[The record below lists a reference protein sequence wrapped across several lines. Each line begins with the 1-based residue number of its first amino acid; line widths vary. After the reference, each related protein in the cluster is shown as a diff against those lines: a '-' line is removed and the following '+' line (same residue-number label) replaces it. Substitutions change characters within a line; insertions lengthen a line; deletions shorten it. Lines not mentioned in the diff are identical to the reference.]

1 MSPAIEITEGR
12 RSQRPAVRQALRQ
25 PGASYTRGLNFVWK
39 PPMSRS
45 LSVQLRNAPKVLLLT
60 LAATAAL
67 SACKREAD
75 APAAPAAETPAPPGF
90 AFKNAMTPADFAEHV
105 RVLAS
110 DEFEGRAPGTPG
122 EDKTVEYLKAQ
133 FQRMGL
139 KPGNGDSYFQTVPM
153 METTADEST
162 TMTVDVKGKPHTLAF
177 GTDMVIGTRTGQP
190 EVKIDASDL
199 VFVGYGVDAP
209 EQQWNDYAGLDVK
222 GKTVVML
229 VNDPGFHAKDPTLFD
244 GKRMTYYGRWTYKFE
259 EAGRKGA
266 AAALIIHDT
275 EGASYGWDVVKNSW
289 SGAQYDLRAADD
301 PAPRVPLQ
309 GWITSEQAKT
319 LFADAGLDLEKMRA
333 AAGKRGF
340 KPVPLP
346 ATASVTLKSTTA
358 EKESRNV
365 LALLPGAE
373 AANEAIVYMAHW
385 DHLGKHAD
393 EPGDNIYNGA
403 IDNATGVAGILEI
416 AELLATGAKPK
427 RSVLFAAV
435 TLEESGLLGSKY
447 YVAHPSIPLNQTV
460 GVINLDAMSVSGR
473 ARDFTVVGMGNS
485 ELEDI
490 LKPIAERQGRKLV
503 EESNPAGG
511 YYFRSDH
518 FNFAKAG
525 VPALYTDGGT
535 DLLDG
540 GTVAGEA
547 AGKLYNENH
556 YHKPGDQYDPAT
568 WKLDGTMQDLA
579 AVYEVGLALAFDE
592 TWPNWYAGNPFR
604 AARDAMMASKLQI
617 LGTPLAPAPG
627 TAPAP

>member
-1 MSPAIEITEGR
+1 MSH
-12 RSQRPAVRQALRQ
+12 S
-25 PGASYTRGLNFVWK
+25 
-39 PPMSRS
+39 
-45 LSVQLRNAPKVLLLT
+45 LRNHVSKTLLLT

-67 SACKREAD
+67 AACQREAEV
-75 APAAPAAETPAPPGF
+75 PAVPQPAVEAAQPAEF
-90 AFKNAMTPADFAEHV
+90 AFKDVIDPADFAEHV

-110 DEFEGRAPGTPG
+110 DAFEGRAPGTPG
-122 EDKTVEYLKAQ
+122 EEKTIEYLKAQ
-133 FQRMGL
+133 FERMGL

-153 METTADEST
+153 METTAAETT
-162 TMTVDVKGKPHTLAF
+162 TMTIDVKGKPHTLKF
-177 GTDMVIGTRTGQP
+177 GTDMVVGTRTGQP

-209 EQQWNDYAGLDVK
+209 EQKWNDYAGVDVK
-222 GKTVVML
+222 GKTVVMF
-229 VNDPGFHAKDPTLFD
+229 VNDPGFHAKDETLFN

-309 GWITSEQAKT
+309 GWITSEQAKA
-319 LFADAGLDLEKMRA
+319 LFADAGLDLDAMRA

-340 KPVPLP
+340 KPVLLP
-346 ATASVTLKSTTA
+346 AKASVTLKSTTA

-365 LALLPGAE
+365 LALLPGTS
-373 AANEAIVYMAHW
+373 AADDTIVYMAHW
-385 DHLGKHAD
+385 DHLGKHLD
-393 EPGDNIYNGA
+393 EAGDNIYNGA
-403 IDNATGVAGILEI
+403 VDNATGVAGILEI
-416 AELLATGAKPK
+416 AGQFAKNPPK

-447 YVAHPSIPLNQTV
+447 YVAHPTVPLDRTV
-460 GVINLDAMSVSGR
+460 GVINLDAMSVVGR
-473 ARDFTVVGMGNS
+473 SRDFTVVGMGNS
-485 ELEDI
+485 ELEDV
-490 LKPIAERQGRKLV
+490 LKPIADKQGRTLV

-540 GTVAGEA
+540 GTAAGEA
-547 AGKLYNENH
+547 AGKDYNENR

-568 WKLDGTMQDLA
+568 WKFDGTMEDLT
-579 AVYEVGLALAFDE
+579 AVYDVGAALANGD

-604 AARDAMMASKLQI
+604 AAREAMMAAKKQ
-617 LGTPLAPAPG
+617 TPAPAAAPAP
-627 TAPAP
+627 AK